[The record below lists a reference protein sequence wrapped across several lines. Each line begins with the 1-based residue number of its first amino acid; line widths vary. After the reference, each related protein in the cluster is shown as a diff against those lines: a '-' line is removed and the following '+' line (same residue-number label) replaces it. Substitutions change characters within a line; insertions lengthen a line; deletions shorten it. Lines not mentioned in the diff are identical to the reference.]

1 MIEKLNGIPEAY
13 AEITGIEEFAEI
25 QGIVSFYDV
34 YGGTIVMAEIY
45 GLPEQ
50 NTKEN
55 GGFYGF
61 HIHEG
66 SSCTGT
72 PSDSLSNTGGHLN
85 LTNEEHPYHT
95 GDLPPLLS
103 VDGTAW
109 MAVYTGRFHP
119 EDVIGRTAVIHHD
132 PDDFKTQPAGGSGMK
147 IACGEIREGMPGGV
161 STEEKNKA
169 ER

>member
-1 MIEKLNGIPEAY
+1 MVEKLNGIPEAY
-13 AEITGIEEFAEI
+13 AEITGIEAYPEI
-25 QGIVSFYDV
+25 HGAVSFYEV

-45 GLPEQ
+45 GLPKQ
-50 NTKEN
+50 DTKEP

-66 SSCTGT
+66 KTCTGT
-72 PSDSLSNTGGHLN
+72 SEDPLKDTGGHFN
-85 LTNEEHPYHT
+85 LTKEGHPYHT

-109 MAVYTGRFHP
+109 MAVYTGRFYP
-119 EDVIGRTAVIHHD
+119 EDVIGKTAVIHHD
-132 PDDFKTQPAGGSGMK
+132 PDDFRSQPAGMSGTK
-147 IACGEIREGMPGGV
+147 IACGEIQEGMPGGRN
-161 STEEKNKA
+161 EG